1 MSKIIVDTIE
11 STGTTVTVNDALT
24 TGTNAITSGAITSTG
39 AISAGTNAI
48 TAGSITGLTA
58 ASITSGTFPATTT
71 FAGSIASTASFAGAG
86 VGARIYLK
94 DQSTSTYSLAN
105 SSWHTTGMG
114 FYHTFSSTKTY
125 VVHAVMNKII
135 CDCNANEWTSVSYIS
150 ICRVTSSSTIP
161 ASGSTTTPGSEIIA
175 YTTGQ
180 SGPNTSTLNHDLWV
194 GGVNLRFGPFTGT
207 GSTDVIYANLKT
219 YNTNVTT
226 GIYGIRW
233 LVEEYDVAPTTMS

>member
-24 TGTNAITSGAITSTG
+24 TGTNAIT
-39 AISAGTNAI
+39 
-48 TAGSITGLTA
+48 AGSVTGLTA
-58 ASITSGTFPATTT
+58 TSLTSGTLAAARLPSMDIT
-71 FAGSIASTASFAGAG
+71 ASTGDVTITGALPSTITFAGAG
-86 VGARIYLK
+86 VGAKVYSK

-125 VVHAVMNKII
+125 VISGII
-135 CDCNANEWTSVSYIS
+135 QRLYCDCNAYEWTSVSYIS

-194 GGVNLRFGPFTGT
+194 GGVNLRYGPFTGT

>member
-39 AISAGTNAI
+39 ALSGT
-48 TAGSITGLTA
+48 SVTGLVAT
-58 ASITSGTFPATTT
+58 SITSGTFPATTT
-71 FAGSIASTASFAGAG
+71 FAGSISATASFAGPG
-86 VGARIYLK
+86 VGVKLYSK

-105 SSWHTTGMG
+105 SSYHTTGMG

-125 VVHAVMNKII
+125 VISGII
-135 CDCNANEWTSVSYIS
+135 QRLYCDCNANEWTSVSYIS

-194 GGVNLRFGPFTGT
+194 GGVNLRYGPFTGT
-207 GSTDVIYANLKT
+207 GATDVIYANLKT

>member
-1 MSKIIVDTIE
+1 MSKIIVDTVE
-11 STGTTVTVNDALT
+11 SSGSTVTINDAV
-24 TGTNAITSGAITSTG
+24 TSTG

-71 FAGSIASTASFAGAG
+71 FAGAVASTASFAGAG
-86 VGARIYLK
+86 VGAKIYSK
-94 DQSTSTYSLAN
+94 DQSTTSYTLAN
-105 SSWHTTGMG
+105 SSWHTTGFG

-125 VVHAVMNKII
+125 VISGIVQRIYT
-135 CDCNANEWTSVSYIS
+135 DCNGHEWTSQSNFS

-175 YTTGQ
+175 ATWGQ
-180 SGPNTSTLNHDLWV
+180 SGPNTSTLNHDLWIP
-194 GGVNLRFGPFTGT
+194 GSNLRFGPFTGT

-233 LVEEYDVAPTTMS
+233 IVEEFDVAPTTMS